1 MNSNTSA
8 EDVKEYLIKV
18 KQAMTAKVTNQSCW
32 VFVQR
37 PENDNCLLD
46 LGLTLQDLRDV
57 MLSLSYHDYS
67 RGPVCDRDIPGQL
80 WIFGKLINGIEI
92 YIKTKLVEIGD
103 LRVVRI
109 ISFHPAEQ
117 PLQYPYNK

>member
-1 MNSNTSA
+1 MNNNPSA
-8 EDVKEYLIKV
+8 DDIKEYLMKV
-18 KQAMTAKVTNQSCW
+18 KQAMTTKVTNQPCW

-37 PENDNCLLD
+37 AENASCLLD
-46 LGLTLQDLRDV
+46 LGLTLQDIHAV
-57 MLSLSYHDYS
+57 ILSLSYHDYS
-67 RGPVCDRDIPGQL
+67 LGPVLDHDIPGQL
-80 WIFGKLINGIEI
+80 WIFGKFVSGIEI

-103 LRVVRI
+103 LQVVRI

>member
-1 MNSNTSA
+1 MP
-8 EDVKEYLIKV
+8 
-18 KQAMTAKVTNQSCW
+18 AKVTNQSCW

-37 PENDNCLLD
+37 TENANCLVA
-46 LGLTLQDLRDV
+46 LGLTLHDV
-57 MLSLSYHDYS
+57 LDVILSLSYHDYS
-67 RGPVCDRDIPGQL
+67 LGPVSDRDIPGQL
-80 WIFGKLINGIEI
+80 WIFGKLVNGIEI

-109 ISFHPAEQ
+109 ISFHPAGQ

>member
-1 MNSNTSA
+1 VNSNTSA

-37 PENDNCLLD
+37 AENTNCLLA

-57 MLSLSYHDYS
+57 ILSLSYHDYS
-67 RGPVCDRDIPGQL
+67 LGPVSDRDIPGQL
-80 WIFGKLINGIEI
+80 WIFGKLVNGIEI

-109 ISFHPAEQ
+109 ISFHPAGQ

>member
-1 MNSNTSA
+1 MNNNTSA
-8 EDVKEYLIKV
+8 DDVKEYLMQV

-67 RGPVCDRDIPGQL
+67 LGPVCDRDIPGQL